1 MGRRELM
8 GINIWKLLL
17 GDRSV
22 RGFVLGR
29 GGKKVIDSYK
39 TDFFFKSSNYKLQE
53 KQCLRND
60 K

>member
-39 TDFFFKSSNYKLQE
+39 TDFFFLNQAIISFRKN
-53 KQCLRND
+53 NV
-60 K
+60 

>member
-29 GGKKVIDSYK
+29 GGEKVIDSYK
-39 TDFFFKSSNYKLQE
+39 TDFFFLNQAIISFRKN
-53 KQCLRND
+53 NV
-60 K
+60 